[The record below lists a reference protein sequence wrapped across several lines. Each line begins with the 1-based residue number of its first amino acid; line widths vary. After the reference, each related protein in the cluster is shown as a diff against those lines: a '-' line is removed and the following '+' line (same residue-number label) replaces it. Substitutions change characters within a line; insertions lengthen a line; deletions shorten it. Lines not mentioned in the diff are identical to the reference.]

1 VGLLP
6 DLIIRDADWWDIE
19 HLAGMCA
26 AAAFDTAIGRWL
38 DPDPLRLGLHLQG
51 RFRRLITAALL
62 HGTIRLVEEHSR
74 VLGAALSYH
83 CRPGDPAPAEAA
95 STVDAIQPGAGAAMS
110 YRITQLFQAFDRAH
124 PREDHDCLL
133 LTAVTPSR
141 TGEGVTSALLDDHVR
156 CRVSDMTY
164 TLAMDPGS
172 RDLYE
177 RHGYVSVAPPMW
189 LPDGPPVWPMRQ
201 PPKPQA
207 TGPAWL
213 RQPLSRR

>member
-1 VGLLP
+1 MDLP
-6 DLIIRDADWWDIE
+6 PDWMIRDADWWDIE

-38 DPDPLRLGLHLQG
+38 DSDSLRLGLYLQG

-62 HGTIRLVEEHSR
+62 HGSIRLVEEHSR

-83 CRPGDPAPAEAA
+83 CRPGDPAPAAAA
-95 STVDAIQPGAGAAMS
+95 STAEPIAPGAGGATS
-110 YRITQLFQAFDRAH
+110 YRIAQLFEAFARAH
-124 PREDHDCLL
+124 PGDDHDCLL

-156 CRVSDMTY
+156 GRVSDMTY
-164 TLAMDPGS
+164 TLVTDSRS

-177 RHGYVSVAPPMW
+177 RHGYISAVPPTW

-201 PPKPQA
+201 SPHPEA
-207 TGPAWL
+207 TVATRLRRPA
-213 RQPLSRR
+213 S